1 MTVLRMSALV
11 CLLLSSLALA
21 GNPNKSDQGE
31 NSGHIKYFGFF
42 ASDMSGLP
50 EVIEEIQS
58 FVNITH
64 VADPDINE
72 ALRKVK
78 RAKSLKIAVIFDVS
92 VYFFHTI
99 KNSRNTYEL
108 NENYPDRWN
117 NEIYA
122 KVKPYVEDG
131 TIVAFYTLDEP
142 FSPKRLQG
150 KKNLERAE
158 ILEKV
163 AKVVKAKFPLTPI
176 ALTLGGDS
184 YKGYVVPKYHDW
196 IGLDDYDCWEVCKSG
211 VSVPDRYKHL
221 IKKLNPDQF
230 VYLVPDA
237 WKWAKGKP
245 STQEQ
250 AQMLE
255 LFKKYILFAKKEP
268 KVVALFNFIYQ
279 DIDKFPGT
287 NSAPLLKDFIKR
299 IGSNFKAKA
308 R

>member
-1 MTVLRMSALV
+1 M
-11 CLLLSSLALA
+11 
-21 GNPNKSDQGE
+21 
-31 NSGHIKYFGFF
+31 I
-42 ASDMSGLP
+42 
-50 EVIEEIQS
+50 
-58 FVNITH
+58 
-64 VADPDINE
+64 
-72 ALRKVK
+72 
-78 RAKSLKIAVIFDVS
+78 
-92 VYFFHTI
+92 
-99 KNSRNTYEL
+99 
-108 NENYPDRWN
+108 
-117 NEIYA
+117 
-122 KVKPYVEDG
+122 
-131 TIVAFYTLDEP
+131 TIV
-142 FSPKRLQG
+142 G
-150 KKNLERAE
+150 KFE
-158 ILEKV
+158 
-163 AKVVKAKFPLTPI
+163 
-176 ALTLGGDS
+176 
-184 YKGYVVPKYHDW
+184 
-196 IGLDDYDCWEVCKSG
+196 KSG

-279 DIDKFPGT
+279 DIDKFPVT